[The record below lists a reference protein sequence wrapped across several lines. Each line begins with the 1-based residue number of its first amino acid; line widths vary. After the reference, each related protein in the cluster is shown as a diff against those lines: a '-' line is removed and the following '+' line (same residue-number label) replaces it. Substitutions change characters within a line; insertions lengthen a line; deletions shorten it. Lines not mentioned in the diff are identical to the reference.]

1 MARRHKPRRGSLG
14 FSPRKRSARALPRV
28 RSWALAPTKAPAI
41 EGFAG
46 FKVGMTHAFLVD
58 YRKRS
63 TTAGQELSV
72 PVTVVEVPPMRAVGA
87 RIYARN
93 PYGKR
98 VVAEVWG
105 ENPVQEIGRRISPH
119 PPSSPEARLAFG
131 HAAGED
137 VRLIVHTQPHLIT
150 GVSSKTPEI
159 FEVRVAGDQFEDRRA
174 FALTAVGTEVSVDQL
189 TAEGQ
194 FLDVIGVTK
203 GFGFQGHIQ
212 RWGVKLQP
220 RKNSKHRRMIGTLGP
235 HNPSFV
241 TYRVPQAGQTGY
253 HRRTQLNMRVLKVV
267 RDPRTDPITPAGGF
281 PHYGEVRSACIVL
294 HGSLPGPAKRLLRFR
309 TPMRARVSTVE
320 KVDLRYFSTRSK
332 QGA

>member
-1 MARRHKPRRGSLG
+1 MARHRPRRGSLAY
-14 FSPRKRSARALPRV
+14 SPRSRSARPVPRV
-28 RSWALAPTKAPAI
+28 RSWPAGPKQPAL

-46 FKVGMTHAFLVD
+46 YKVGMTHAFIVD

-63 TTAGQELSV
+63 TTAGQELAV
-72 PVTVVEVPPMRAVGA
+72 PVTVVEVPPLRVAGA
-87 RIYARN
+87 RLYARG
-93 PYGKR
+93 PYGSR

-105 ENPVQEIGRRISPH
+105 SGASEELARRIPSH
-119 PPSSPEARLAFG
+119 PASSPESRASFEKTTAD
-131 HAAGED
+131 D
-137 VRLIVHTQPHLIT
+137 VHLIVHTQPHLIT
-150 GVSSKTPEI
+150 GIGSKTPQLFEI
-159 FEVRVAGDQFEDRRA
+159 RVSGEKFDERRA
-174 FALTAVGTEVSVDQL
+174 FALQQVGQEIPAEQWTKEGEFVDVL
-189 TAEGQ
+189 
-194 FLDVIGVTK
+194 GVTK

-241 TYRVPQAGQTGY
+241 SYRIPQAGQQGY
-253 HRRTQLNMRVLKVV
+253 HRRTQFNMRVLKVV
-267 RDPRTDPITPAGGF
+267 KDPRSDPITPAGGF

-309 TPMRARVSTVE
+309 APIRSRVATVE

>member
-1 MARRHKPRRGSLG
+1 
-14 FSPRKRSARALPRV
+14 
-28 RSWALAPTKAPAI
+28 
-41 EGFAG
+41 
-46 FKVGMTHAFLVD
+46 MTHAFIVD

-63 TTAGQELSV
+63 TTAGQELAV

-87 RIYARN
+87 RIYNRN
-93 PYGKR
+93 PYGRR

-105 ENPVQEIGRRISPH
+105 SNPAEDLDRRIPTH
-119 PPSSPEARLAFG
+119 PASEASELARFE
-131 HAAGED
+131 AAEGDE
-137 VRLIVHTQPHLIT
+137 VRLIVHTQPSLIT
-150 GVSSKTPEI
+150 GVASKTPSVFEI
-159 FEVRVAGDQFEDRRA
+159 RVSGEKFDERRA
-174 FALTAVGTEVSVDQL
+174 FALKQLGQEVAVDQL
-189 TAEGQ
+189 AKEGE
-194 FLDVIGVTK
+194 FLDVLGVTK

-241 TYRVPQAGQTGY
+241 SYRIPQAGQQGY
-253 HRRTQLNMRVLKVV
+253 HRRTQFNMRILKVV

-309 TPMRARVSTVE
+309 APIRSRVATVE
-320 KVDLRYFSTRSK
+320 KVDLRYLSTRSK

>member
-1 MARRHKPRRGSLG
+1 MARRHRPRRGSLAY
-14 FSPRKRSARALPRV
+14 SPRSRAVRPVPRV
-28 RSWALAPTKAPAI
+28 RSWAPGAKPVAV

-46 FKVGMTHAFLVD
+46 YKVGMTHAFIVD

-72 PVTVVEVPPMRAVGA
+72 PVTVVEVPPLRVAGA
-87 RIYARN
+87 RVYTRY
-93 PYGKR
+93 PYGAR
-98 VVAEVWG
+98 VVSEVWASG
-105 ENPVQEIGRRISPH
+105 LSEELVRRIPKHPASPA
-119 PPSSPEARLAFG
+119 EAVEAFG
-131 HAAGED
+131 KTPGDE
-137 VRLIVHTQPHLIT
+137 VRLIVHTQPQLLTGTGSKVPHL
-150 GVSSKTPEI
+150 
-159 FEVRVAGDQFEDRRA
+159 FEVRVAGEKFEERRT
-174 FALTAVGTEVSVDQL
+174 FAVEQLGQEIPVERLTK
-189 TAEGQ
+189 EGE

-203 GFGFQGHIQ
+203 GFGFQGHVQ

-241 TYRVPQAGQTGY
+241 TYRIPQAGQQGY
-253 HRRTQLNMRVLKVV
+253 HRRTQFNMRVLKIV
-267 RDPRTDPITPAGGF
+267 RDPRTDPVTPAGGF
-281 PHYGEVRSACIVL
+281 PHYGEVQSACIVL

-309 TPMRARVSTVE
+309 APMRSHVTAVE